1 MTIVPIEILKIGDTL
16 RDGFH
21 TLCRVHILD
30 KEFRM
35 LLDTGASMT
44 IFDIKKADKISCNEL
59 ESNDQSITT
68 LGSSNMESKYVV
80 IDNMKI
86 GDLSIDN
93 YKTIL
98 LDISDLN
105 NHFRKNFFP
114 KIDGIIG
121 GDILMKH
128 KAIINYND
136 RTLTL
141 E

>member
-1 MTIVPIEILKIGDTL
+1 MTVIPIEILKIEDAL

-21 TLCRVHILD
+21 VLCRVHIMD

-35 LLDTGASMT
+35 LIDTGASQT
-44 IFDIKKADKISCNEL
+44 IFDIKKTKKISQNIP
-59 ESNDQSITT
+59 ESNNQRITT
-68 LGSSNMESKYVV
+68 LGVDNIESKYVL
-80 IDNMKI
+80 IDNIRI
-86 GDLSIDN
+86 GDIVIEN

-105 NHFRKNFFP
+105 NHFKNNYFP
-114 KIDGIIG
+114 EIDGIIG
-121 GDILMKH
+121 GDILMKYN
-128 KAIINYND
+128 AIIDYKK